1 MTAATPTEWRRRL
14 GRWLALIDLIV
25 IAVSSLLA
33 YEIRVTLAE
42 AGTLLPFDD
51 IFPLVVGVLPLWLFI
66 FYFVGAYRPEYL
78 NTGADAFRRFTAG
91 VVGGILAVGFLSFV
105 FRLLVPRVYVL
116 LLALLVFLLGGFA
129 RVAVRRYLV
138 HRRAAGRLSQGFLV
152 VGVDAEAIATAR
164 SLDADPLAGYRLL
177 GYVTDGASIGTSID
191 GKHEVVARPKEVLAC
206 AETLGA
212 GMVLVSP
219 NGLPAGT
226 LRNLIVELEGSHVD
240 LAVAPSLFEVVSRR
254 VLVETVGNVPILHV
268 QQVRLTTGKAFLK
281 RTLDL
286 VAATSLLVVSLPV
299 AILAALA
306 IKLDSPGPVLFQQ
319 RRLGKDGHY
328 FTCLKYRTMH
338 EDAEHRLTDLLPHN
352 EVGDPDALFFKMRD
366 DPRVTRVGRFLR
378 KWSIDELPQ
387 LWNVIRG
394 DMSMVGPRPLPGDVD
409 SWEPWQLRR
418 LRVRPGVTGVW
429 QISGR
434 SYLDTDEAVRMDI
447 FYIENWSLGWDLLIL
462 LQTVAAIL
470 RREGAH

>member
-1 MTAATPTEWRRRL
+1 MTASTPTRWRAKL
-14 GRWLALIDLIV
+14 GRWLAVIDLV
-25 IAVSSLLA
+25 AIAAASFLA
-33 YEIRVTLAE
+33 YEIRVALAE
-42 AGTLLPFDD
+42 AGTLQPFDD
-51 IFPLVVGVLPLWLFI
+51 ILPLVVGVLPLWLFI

-91 VVGGILAVGFLSFV
+91 VVGGVLAVGFLSFV

-116 LLALLVFLLGGFA
+116 LLAVLVFLLGGLA
-129 RVAVRRYLV
+129 RVVVRRYLV
-138 HRRAAGRLSQGFLV
+138 HQRAAGRLSQGFLV

-164 SLDADPLAGYRLL
+164 SLDADPLAGYRML
-177 GYVTDGASIGTSID
+177 GYLTDADPIGRNID
-191 GKHEVVARPKEVLAC
+191 GTHEVVGRPKEVLAC
-206 AETLGA
+206 AERFGA

-226 LRNLIVELEGSHVD
+226 LRNLTVQLEGSHVD

-286 VAATSLLVVSLPV
+286 AAATTLFVLSLPIAV
-299 AILAALA
+299 LASLA
-306 IKLDSPGPVLFQQ
+306 IKFDTRGPVLFQQ
-319 RRLGKDGHY
+319 RRIGKDGHY
-328 FTCLKYRTMH
+328 FTCLKFRTMH
-338 EDAEHRLTDLLPHN
+338 QDAEDRLTDLLQDN
-352 EVGDPDALFFKMRD
+352 EVGDADALFFKIKD
-366 DPRVTRVGRFLR
+366 DPRITRAGRLLR

-394 DMSMVGPRPLPGDVD
+394 DMSMVGPRPLPGDVG

-429 QISGR
+429 QVSGR

-447 FYIENWSLGWDLLIL
+447 FYIENWSLGWDLLIM
-462 LQTVAAIL
+462 LQTVGAIL
-470 RREGAH
+470 RREGAL

>member
-1 MTAATPTEWRRRL
+1 MTTLSPSQWRTRL
-14 GRWLALIDLIV
+14 GRILAVIDALV
-25 IAVSSLLA
+25 IALSSWSA
-33 YEIRVTLAE
+33 YEIRITLAE

-51 IFPLVVGVLPLWLFI
+51 VLPLVVGVLPLWLLI
-66 FYFVGAYRPEYL
+66 FYYVGAYRPEYL
-78 NTGADAFRRFTAG
+78 NAGADAFRRFSAG
-91 VVGGILAVGFLSFV
+91 VVGGVLAVGFLSFA

-116 LLALLVFLLGGFA
+116 LLAVFVFVLGGLA
-129 RVAVRRYLV
+129 RVAVRRRLV
-138 HRRAAGRLSQGFLV
+138 TQRALGRLSQGFLV

-164 SLDADPLAGYRLL
+164 SLDADPMAGYRLI
-177 GYVTDGASIGTSID
+177 GYLTDDAPVGSSVD
-191 GKHEVVARPKEVLAC
+191 GQRDVVGRPADVLAF
-206 AETLGA
+206 AEELGA

-226 LRNLIVELEGSHVD
+226 LRNLTVQLEGSHVD

-286 VAATSLLVVSLPV
+286 VAATSLFVVSMPV

-306 IKLDSPGPVLFQQ
+306 IKLDSRGPVLFQQ
-319 RRLGKDGHY
+319 RRIGKDGHY
-328 FTCLKYRTMH
+328 FTVLKFRTMRA
-338 EDAEHRLTDLLPHN
+338 DAEDDLDALRDFN
-352 EVGDPDALFFKMRD
+352 EVGDPDALFFKVKD
-366 DPRVTRVGRFLR
+366 DPRITRVGRFLR
-378 KWSIDELPQ
+378 AWSIDELPQ

-394 DMSMVGPRPLPGDVD
+394 DMSMAGPRPLPGDVET
-409 SWEPWQLRR
+409 WEPWQLRR
-418 LRVRPGVTGVW
+418 LRVRPGITGVW
-429 QISGR
+429 QVSGR
-434 SYLDTDEAVRMDI
+434 SYVDTDEAVRMDI
-447 FYIENWSLGWDLLIL
+447 FYIENWSLGWDLLIM